1 MTVCYVR
8 LMPGFLMIP
17 CFMVVGSGSMM
28 FCGVL
33 MMLGGLSMMLCTLF
47 RHVSPLFLRPGIR
60 GWCEHRETPRI
71 LTIAC
76 FNGITGT

>member
-33 MMLGGLSMMLCTLF
+33 MMLGGLSMMLCELSVAVRRLQAVALGDPVMPVVDGF
-47 RHVSPLFLRPGIR
+47 FG
-60 GWCEHRETPRI
+60 
-71 LTIAC
+71 
-76 FNGITGT
+76 

>member
-33 MMLGGLSMMLCTLF
+33 KL
-47 RHVSPLFLRPGIR
+47 
-60 GWCEHRETPRI
+60 EHRGLQGARRDLYRKSSTVWTR
-71 LTIAC
+71 LLQARDYSRVLSS
-76 FNGITGT
+76 